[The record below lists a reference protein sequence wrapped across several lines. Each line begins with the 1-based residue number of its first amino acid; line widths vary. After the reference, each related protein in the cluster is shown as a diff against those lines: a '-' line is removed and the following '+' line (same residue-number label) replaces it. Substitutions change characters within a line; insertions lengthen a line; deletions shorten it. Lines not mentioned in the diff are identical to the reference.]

1 MEEVDMY
8 CGEKEVRVKKMKRI
22 RAVGYRTGHRT
33 SWAKSKIKTQGL
45 CSNIVKYF
53 KIAAEH

>member
-1 MEEVDMY
+1 MY
-8 CGEKEVRVKKMKRI
+8 CGEKEIRVKKMERI

-33 SWAKSKIKTQGL
+33 SWAKSKIKMQGL